1 MVQLSDAACSF
12 SKPLQQEH
20 TSTED
25 KLRSIINFPQL
36 KLFPKTEFPQHHVWM
51 PIKRLR
57 QKRRVDKNSLTC
69 FLRLRYYFGLS
80 HTDFLQFG
88 IY

>member
-1 MVQLSDAACSF
+1 MVQSSDAACPF
-12 SKPLQQEH
+12 SKSLQQEG

-25 KLRSIINFPQL
+25 KLRSIMNFPQL
-36 KLFPKTEFPQHHVWM
+36 KLLPKTEFPQHHMWM
-51 PIKRLR
+51 PIKILR
-57 QKRRVDKNSLTC
+57 QKRRVDKKSLTC
-69 FLRLRYYFGLS
+69 FLRLCYYFGLS